1 MIVRTALFPGRAA
14 WTIAVLGETLILL
27 NTLKA
32 MEPLATDVIT
42 THGALEVAV
51 NGPGARVAGKRR
63 GPGGIVAPG

>member
-27 NTLKA
+27 NTLNA
-32 MEPLATDVIT
+32 IEPLATDVIT

-51 NGPGARVAGKRR
+51 NVPEHAVQASVAGLE
-63 GPGGIVAPG
+63 G